1 MWIARNRTGDLRIFE
16 TEPRRFHEGP
26 GLSSKLV
33 GFNDEISV
41 GDDEYSFWAVQEY
54 CDSNLITDRIHFGL
68 KIMTRGM
75 EDGQEVFYMYEPDWA
90 RDITWEDKPVEVEI
104 TLKKSSN
111 EDKEKNV
118 WKPSERQ
125 LSAILTAIKDE
136 NEKGSDTVNELCEIY
151 NQIKKI

>member
-26 GLSSKLV
+26 RLSSKLE

-41 GDDEYSFWAVQEY
+41 GNDEYSFWAVQEY
-54 CDSNLITDRIHFGL
+54 CDTNLITDRKQLGL
-68 KIMTRGM
+68 EMWIRGM
-75 EDGQEVFYMYEPDWA
+75 MDGQEVCYRYEPEWVK
-90 RDITWEDKPVEVEI
+90 DITWEDKPVEVDI
-104 TLKKSSN
+104 IRKKSSN